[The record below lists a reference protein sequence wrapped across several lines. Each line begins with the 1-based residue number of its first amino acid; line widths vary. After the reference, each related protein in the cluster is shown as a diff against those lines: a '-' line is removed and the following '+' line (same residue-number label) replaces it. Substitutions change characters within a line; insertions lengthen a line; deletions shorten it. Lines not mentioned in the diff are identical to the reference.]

1 MQQRD
6 IQDKKIIARYCEFYS
21 QYDRCVNIPS
31 WGDNTQ
37 VDVEFYYNTLKSGA
51 ISVGNSLML
60 FSFGSGASQIK
71 TIISQNS
78 VGNNVEAMNS
88 QLSSWQKALLTKDN
102 GAGLNSNKS

>member
-1 MQQRD
+1 
-6 IQDKKIIARYCEFYS
+6 
-21 QYDRCVNIPS
+21 
-31 WGDNTQ
+31 
-37 VDVEFYYNTLKSGA
+37 
-51 ISVGNSLML
+51 ML

-102 GAGLNSNKS
+102 GAGLTVTNLNDVYSGFFYV